1 MQQPN
6 QTPHPQQTTK
16 EKVLKMD
23 IKKNNNQKVQYFF
36 EVSSNELETQLA
48 NAYEKIKTKVE
59 IKGFR
64 KGHVPRKIF
73 ENRFGKD
80 NLYSDAL
87 ENIVHTKYQEVL
99 QKKDF
104 ESIGMPQ
111 VIDLDEKRIK
121 DNQNFTF
128 GLEFIIKPKFTLK
141 KYLGLKIKKDDLEVK
156 DFEVEEKIN
165 SLLEKQATLEP
176 KTQNDSLEL
185 TDTAIF
191 DFEGFVDDKPFEGGA
206 AKNFNLEIGSG
217 QFVPG
222 FEDQMLGMKQG
233 QTKDINITFPSDY
246 NQKKLAN
253 QKVLFKVTLHQIK
266 TKKLPQ
272 LTDNLVKSLKLANV
286 STVAELKNNT
296 KQTLLEQKKHKDKEN
311 VKKQIIEQLV
321 KNSEL
326 QIPQEIISQ
335 EQTHL
340 QKEFEAQL
348 KQQNLTLEQY
358 KQYLGIGDE
367 NMEKEFKQQA
377 QKNLQYQLIMEQV
390 ASQEKLTI
398 STEKIEQQ
406 YQKLS
411 NYYKVPVNQIK
422 QNLPEKNLQHSLLMD
437 EALKLVINKAVV
449 VAK

>member
-1 MQQPN
+1 M
-6 QTPHPQQTTK
+6 
-16 EKVLKMD
+16 E
-23 IKKNNNQKVQYFF
+23 IKKINDQKVQYFF
-36 EVSSNELETQLA
+36 EVSSKELETQLA
-48 NAYEKIKTKVE
+48 SAYEKIKPKVE

-87 ENIVHTKYQEVL
+87 ENIVQTKYQEVL

-104 ESIGMPQ
+104 ESMGMPQ
-111 VIDLDEKRIK
+111 VIDLDEKKLK
-121 DNQNFTF
+121 DKQNFTF
-128 GLEFIIKPKFTLK
+128 GLEFIVKPKVTLK
-141 KYLGLKIKKDDLEVK
+141 KYLGLEITKDDLEVK
-156 DFEVEEKIN
+156 DCEVEKKIN

-191 DFEGFVDDKPFEGGA
+191 DFEGFVDDKPFEGGT
-206 AKNFNLEIGSG
+206 AKDFSLEIGSG

-246 NQKKLAN
+246 HQKNLAN
-253 QKVLFKVTLHQIK
+253 QKVVFKVTLHQIK
-266 TKKLPQ
+266 TKKFPQ
-272 LTDNLVKSLKLANV
+272 LTDNLVKSLKIANV
-286 STVAELKNNT
+286 STVEELKNNT
-296 KQTLLEQKKHKDKEN
+296 KQALLDQKKQKDKEN
-311 VKKQIIEQLV
+311 VEKQVIEQLV

-326 QIPQEIISQ
+326 QIPQEIIFK
-335 EQTHL
+335 EQTRL
-340 QKEFEAQL
+340 QKEFEEQL
-348 KQQNLTLEQY
+348 KKQNLTLEQY
-358 KQYLGIGDE
+358 KQYLGIDDE
-367 NMEKEFKQQA
+367 KMEKEFSQQT
-377 QKNLQYQLIMEQV
+377 QKNLKYQLIMEQV

-398 STEKIEQQ
+398 SQEKIEQQ
-406 YQKLS
+406 YKNLS
-411 NYYKVPVNQIK
+411 KHYKVSVNQIK

-437 EALKLVINKAVV
+437 EAFKLVINKAVV